1 MNQDQ
6 IVKCKG
12 KESYIYKIRWWYVEL
27 IAGINWLASASKV
40 LITSFNFICQWLLFG
55 FCLCVSEETLICAL
69 SEMTG
74 PLLCLGLQLQGQHCW
89 LLPGGLCHPSA
100 PTAREFSLLWFC
112 HLTVWIREQRTQAER
127 NQAAWESG
135 STGFWQII
143 SFITSAQGEGWKKYS
158 CVSISPVALYTKMLH
173 CFAFPSY
180 TS

>member
-1 MNQDQ
+1 MQDILVLEFLICQPTARSFTFMNQDQ

-112 HLTVWIREQRTQAER
+112 HLTVWIREQWTQAER
-127 NQAAWESG
+127 KSG
-135 STGFWQII
+135 SMEIRQHRILANHFFHHI
-143 SFITSAQGEGWKKYS
+143 STRRRLKEI
-158 CVSISPVALYTKMLH
+158 
-173 CFAFPSY
+173 
-180 TS
+180 